1 MTAPSPSTG
10 PVLVIGSAGTDIVGR
25 PLAELSLGTSA
36 PGLVRASPGGVAR
49 NVAEN
54 LARLGTEVILLTA
67 VGDDPEG
74 RRLVAQTAEA
84 GVTVDHILTST
95 EHPTGCYLAVLDGQG
110 GLHLAL
116 DDMRIIE
123 HLTPEYLR
131 HRRAL
136 FQQASAVFV
145 DANLAP
151 KTLAAAIRLARAQGV
166 PVAADPTSVNLA
178 PRLLPHIDD
187 LWLLACNEAEAEALC
202 GQHPPR
208 AGGERAID
216 CARHLVSSG
225 AHIAMVAMAEFGVR
239 YATASESGH
248 VPAVC
253 TEILDPTG
261 AGDALTAAAIF
272 ALLNEIPIDE
282 AVRLGVSAAALT
294 LRTRGTVVPD
304 LSLELLYEQLR

>member
-1 MTAPSPSTG
+1 MTAPSASNG

-25 PLAELSLGTSA
+25 PLTDLSLGTSA
-36 PGLVRASPGGVAR
+36 PGLLRASPGGVAR

-54 LARLGTEVILLTA
+54 LARLGTEVSLLTA

-74 RRLVAQTAEA
+74 RRLLAQTAEA
-84 GVTVDHILTST
+84 GVAIDHVLTSPD
-95 EHPTGCYLAVLDGQG
+95 HPTGCYLAVLDGRG

-116 DDMRIIE
+116 DDMRVIE
-123 HLTPEYLR
+123 DLTPEHLR
-131 HRRAL
+131 QHRPL
-136 FQQASAVFV
+136 FQQASALFV

-151 KTLAAAIRLARAQGV
+151 KTLAAAVSLARAESV
-166 PVAADPTSVNLA
+166 PVAADPTSINLA
-178 PRLLPHIDD
+178 PRLLPHVDG

-202 GQHPPR
+202 GQPPPR
-208 AGGERAID
+208 TGVERAID
-216 CARHLVSSG
+216 CARHLVSMG
-225 AHIAMVAMAEFGVR
+225 VEIAIVAMAEFGVG

-248 VPAVC
+248 VPAVR

-272 ALLNEIPIDE
+272 ALLNEVPIDE